1 MAIFQSWLVNLFF
14 HCVVFEFITSE
25 ALRLSDVVSRVN
37 SGFLKISH
45 MKDKNADLI
54 HSIHCAVVFVLFL
67 SIPPSPPQKS
77 PCMPSPFFQEIE
89 IHQNDFKIGI
99 MGNITRDYFL
109 FSPRNI

>member
-25 ALRLSDVVSRVN
+25 ALRLSDVVSRAN

-67 SIPPSPPQKS
+67 SIPPLSSKKVS
-77 PCMPSPFFQEIE
+77 MYAKPF
-89 IHQNDFKIGI
+89 
-99 MGNITRDYFL
+99 L
-109 FSPRNI
+109 SRN

>member
-25 ALRLSDVVSRVN
+25 ALRLSDVVSRAN
-37 SGFLKISH
+37 SEFLKISH

-54 HSIHCAVVFVLFL
+54 HSIYCGMRIVLVN
-67 SIPPSPPQKS
+67 PPSPPQKS
-77 PCMPSPFFQEIE
+77 PCMPNPFFKEIE

-99 MGNITRDYFL
+99 MGNITPDYFL

>member
-14 HCVVFEFITSE
+14 HCVVYEFVTSE
-25 ALRLSDVVSRVN
+25 ALRLSDVVSRAN

-54 HSIHCAVVFVLFL
+54 YSIHCGIVSMYA
-67 SIPPSPPQKS
+67 K
-77 PCMPSPFFQEIE
+77 PFFQEIE
-89 IHQNDFKIGI
+89 MHQNDFKIGI

-109 FSPRNI
+109 FSPRNIGTFL

>member
-14 HCVVFEFITSE
+14 HCVVYEFVTSE
-25 ALRLSDVVSRVN
+25 ALRLSDVVSKAN

-54 HSIHCAVVFVLFL
+54 YSIHCGIRIVLVNP
-67 SIPPSPPQKS
+67 PPSPPQKS